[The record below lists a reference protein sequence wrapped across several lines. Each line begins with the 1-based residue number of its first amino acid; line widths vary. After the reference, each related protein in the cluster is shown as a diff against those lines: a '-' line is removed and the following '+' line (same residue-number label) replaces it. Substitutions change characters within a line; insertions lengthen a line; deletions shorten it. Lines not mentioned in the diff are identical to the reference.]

1 MKRLFYFIGF
11 LSIAG
16 LSSCKKFLDT
26 KPTDFFAPA
35 QYYNTEADLQTAL
48 NGVYDI
54 LSAYDEMYGQ
64 NYQVDITGGTD
75 ETFRNGTQ
83 STGINVYLY
92 DASYTTISNHWKTL
106 YRAIELANNLL
117 ANIDKPVVAVK
128 TNRDV
133 IKGQALFLRAYYYF
147 MLVNSFGDV
156 PLVLTPTASV
166 NNTNITRTPAK
177 DVYTRIIDDMTEAEG
192 LLQPQT
198 STLTGFGGKVSK
210 TVVQGV
216 LARVCLYNAGYPVR
230 DQSKYA
236 PALQWAQKA
245 VASGEH
251 SLNPSY
257 QQVFINYAQDKYD
270 VKESM
275 WECEFWGNRQG
286 NSFQDAGRIGN
297 FSGPTCND
305 VSIGYSYG
313 TLKAT
318 AKLYNL
324 YNAADLRRDWN
335 CCPYTWGA
343 TSSNSVKVPNTNIY
357 TLDLGKFRREYE
369 TLLPKDKNY
378 TSENFPL
385 LRYAD
390 VLLMQA
396 EAENEVNGPT
406 ATAYNAI
413 NQVRRRGFG
422 KPVAAPDAIADLPAG
437 LSKDQFRAALQDERA
452 RELAG
457 EALRKADLIR
467 WGIFIP
473 TMKDFANFITVNAP
487 AAQKYEAQAGN
498 NVSARDLLLP
508 IPLREITLNSSLI
521 QNPGW

>member
-1 MKRLFYFIGF
+1 MKRIFAIIFLFFF
-11 LSIAG
+11 TG
-16 LSSCKKFLDT
+16 LGSCKKFLET
-26 KPTDFFAPA
+26 KPTDFFSPN

-64 NYQVDITGGTD
+64 NYQVEITGGTD
-75 ETFRNGTQ
+75 ETFRNSQQ

-92 DASYTTISNHWKTL
+92 DASNSTISNHWKTL
-106 YRAIELANNLL
+106 YRAIEFANNLL
-117 ANIDKPVVAVK
+117 ANIDKPAMPQV
-128 TNRDV
+128 NRDV
-133 IKGQALFLRAYYYF
+133 IKGQTLFLRAYYYF

-156 PLVLTPTASV
+156 PMPLTPTASV
-166 NNTNITRTPAK
+166 NNTEMARVPAK
-177 DVYTRIIDDMTEAEG
+177 EVYTQIIKDMTEAEG
-192 LLQPQT
+192 LLQAQT
-198 STLTGFGGKVSK
+198 STAVGFGGKVSK
-210 TVVQGV
+210 TVVQGI
-216 LARVCLYNAGYPVR
+216 LARICLYNAGYPVR

-236 PALQWAQKA
+236 MALSWAQKV

-257 QQVFINYAQDKYD
+257 QQIFINYAQDKYD

-286 NSFQDAGRIGN
+286 NSFTDAGRIGN
-297 FSGPTCND
+297 YSGPTCND
-305 VSIGYSYG
+305 NTIGTSYG

-324 YNAADLRRDWN
+324 YSEADLRRDWN
-335 CCPYTWGA
+335 CCNYTYG
-343 TSSNSVKVPNTNIY
+343 SVTTNAVKIPNTNIY

-369 TLLPKDKNY
+369 TLQPKDRNY

-390 VLLMQA
+390 VLLMLA

-406 ATAYNAI
+406 AVAYNAI

-422 KPVAAPDAIADLPAG
+422 KPVNTPDAVADLPPG
-437 LSKDQFRAALQDERA
+437 LNAAQFRLALQDERS

-467 WGIFIP
+467 WGIFIQ
-473 TMKDFANFITVNAP
+473 TMKDFASFITATAP

-498 NVSARDLLLP
+498 NVSTRDLLLP
-508 IPLREITLNSSLI
+508 IPLRDITLNNALV